1 MRDYGIF
8 LWIIEHVFPAASSKT
23 ISVSIFNLCFLFKEA
38 EDQSMG
44 RGAHRTV
51 DICLSQFGEQ
61 TGGCVEQDN
70 QIFLDVL

>member
-8 LWIIEHVFPAASSKT
+8 LWIIEHIFLAVSNKT

-38 EDQSMG
+38 KDQSMG
-44 RGAHRTV
+44 GAHTIV
-51 DICLSQFGEQ
+51 EICLSQFGEK
-61 TGGCVEQDN
+61 TGGCVEQAD